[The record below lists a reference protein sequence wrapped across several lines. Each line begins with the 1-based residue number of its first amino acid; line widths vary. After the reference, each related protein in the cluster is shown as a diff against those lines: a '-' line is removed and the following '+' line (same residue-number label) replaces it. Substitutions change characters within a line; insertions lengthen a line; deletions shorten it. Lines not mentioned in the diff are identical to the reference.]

1 MKLLLQIL
9 VLSLAINANAQ
20 SPTFE
25 WARTM
30 GGNQSIARSTAVDN
44 AGNVYTAGTFR
55 DTGDFDS
62 SANTFNLTANG
73 VNDFYITKYSAAGNF
88 IWAKNFGAVQ
98 SANTANNDDQHIQIV
113 LDSQGNIVCTG
124 TFLGIGDFDP
134 SAATATLSSATFQS
148 GYVPGNFILKLNGD
162 GNFIWV
168 KKITAYLHCTGDS
181 IFVDNTDEIYLIG
194 NYLYTADLDPGPGV
208 FNVSDS
214 TNMNIYIV
222 KLTANGDFIWGQS
235 LNNNNGEQNQKKITV
250 DANKNVYLCG
260 TFRNT
265 LDLDPGAAV
274 FNVTSN
280 GEKDVFF
287 IKLNNLGNF
296 QWGKSI
302 GGQDNENANDISV
315 DFAGNFYAVG
325 VFAFIVDFDPGAAV
339 FPINASTILTNYL
352 LKLDTNGNFNWALKL
367 GDSVKIPNVANDA
380 QGNVYVSSGFSSLLG
395 PIDADPGPN
404 VYNLTT
410 SPDNDMYFFKLD
422 TNSNFIWAFNY
433 GDGKFRE
440 SYDLLI
446 DSNNNMYYC
455 GRFSQGGSQD
465 LVDLN
470 PFAGVN
476 AFSALTSSYM
486 VKLAQPGTLNMED
499 FNELNKI
506 VTFPNP
512 TSSQINFSFNDNLEN
527 ASLKITSLLGQTV
540 LEKQNL
546 SGNNLSFDVSDL
558 ATGMYVVTINNGGLV
573 SNSKFI
579 KE

>member
-1 MKLLLQIL
+1 MKRLVQIL
-9 VLSLAINANAQ
+9 ALVLAINANAQ
-20 SPTFE
+20 NPTFE

-30 GGNQSIARSTAVDN
+30 GDPQSRARSIAVDN
-44 AGNVYTAGTFR
+44 AGNVYTAGTFGN
-55 DTGDFDS
+55 TGDFDS
-62 SANTFNLTANG
+62 SANTFNLTASG
-73 VNDFYITKYSAAGNF
+73 VNDFYITKYSAAGDF

-98 SANTANNDDQHIQIV
+98 STNTANNDDQYINIK

-134 SAATATLSSATFQS
+134 SAATATLSSATFS
-148 GYVPGNFILKLNGD
+148 SNYVQGNFILKLNGD

-181 IFVDNTDEIYLIG
+181 IFVDNDNEIYLIG

-208 FNVSDS
+208 FNVSSS

-222 KLTANGDFIWGQS
+222 KLTANGDFIWGKS
-235 LNNNNGEQNQKKITV
+235 LNNNSGEQDRKTVTV
-250 DANKNVYLCG
+250 DGNKNVYLCG

-265 LDLDPGAAV
+265 LDLDPDAAV

-280 GEKDVFF
+280 GEKDVFY
-287 IKLNNLGNF
+287 IKLNSLGNF

-302 GGQDNENANDISV
+302 GGQDNENVNDISV
-315 DFAGNFYAVG
+315 DNAGNFFAVG

-339 FPINASTILTNYL
+339 FPINAITLFNYL
-352 LKLDTNGNFNWALKL
+352 LKLDTNGNFNWAIKL
-367 GDSVKIPNVANDA
+367 GNSVKTPNVANDA
-380 QGNVYVSSGFSSLLG
+380 QGNVYVSSGFSALLG

-404 VYNLTT
+404 VFNLTT
-410 SPDNDMYFFKLD
+410 SPDNDMYFFKLN

-440 SYDLLI
+440 SNDLLI

-465 LVDLN
+465 PIDLN

-486 VKLAQPGTLNMED
+486 VKLAQPGTLNTEN
-499 FNELNKI
+499 FNELNKV

-512 TSSQINFSFNDNLEN
+512 TSSQINLSFKNNLEN
-527 ASLKITSLLGQTV
+527 ASVKITSMLGQTV

-546 SGNNLSFDVSDL
+546 SGNNLSFDVSNL
-558 ATGMYVVTINNGGLV
+558 AKGIYFVSVNNGGLL